1 MVIAIISG
9 LSSADKYLF
18 VKMADEVGSNPESE
32 IVSTPRTLGKDQM
45 TEIYLKSKKAIIS

>member
-9 LSSADKYLF
+9 LSSADKYLL

-45 TEIYLKSKKAIIS
+45 TERYL

>member
-9 LSSADKYLF
+9 LSRADKYLL

-32 IVSTPRTLGKDQM
+32 IASTPKTLGKYQM
-45 TEIYLKSKKAIIS
+45 TERYF